1 MTEETAAKKRGRPR
15 KVEGPKFRVYA
26 VRKVPGGAG
35 ELVEALVPES
45 VVAKYE
51 VSRRQQITGL
61 LPDEVSG
68 RIAEWLMGRAKW

>member
-1 MTEETAAKKRGRPR
+1 MTEQATKRRGRPK

-35 ELVEALVPES
+35 ELVEAHVPES
-45 VVAKYE
+45 VIAKYE
-51 VSRRQQITGL
+51 VSRRQQVTGL

-68 RIAEWLMGRAKW
+68 RIEEWLMGRAKW